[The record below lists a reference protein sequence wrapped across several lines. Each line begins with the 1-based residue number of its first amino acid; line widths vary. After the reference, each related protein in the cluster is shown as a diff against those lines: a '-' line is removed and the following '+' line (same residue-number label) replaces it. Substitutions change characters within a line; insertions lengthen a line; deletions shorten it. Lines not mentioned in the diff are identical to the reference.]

1 MHDRIIQTL
10 HPTSTAELIATVEKA
25 YLEARDD
32 QSDIASSIAET
43 LAKRAKITKLS
54 SLALTAVSKS
64 CKSWSPPSSPRI
76 ILCGSRAQITDL
88 QIGDTILTPEGV
100 WQMLPGFQEQ
110 VILSKKELSAIPSD
124 LQPNYQTPLIVI
136 KSNDEPIEGDE
147 EPSLQKDKLLTIALN
162 KACVKKPNS
171 LYVGGENSQAAA
183 HAQKVIL
190 KLKQDHLDQEIAHR
204 NLFEILYKV
213 SKVKTDIQFTQYAE
227 KTYQEFLAL
236 HAESGTV
243 VAADE
248 YQAYLAGM
256 LPNKINFSKLSDQDL
271 EVLSYSASEYI
282 PARSERIFR
291 AQSIE
296 SINEAVNIQ
305 IGDTFIVPNG
315 VYQLDR
321 LRRAQLILN
330 AEEMNRA
337 LPADMVPNDTTELET
352 IEPRF
357 TSIDINTSHAVQLPL
372 LINQATAGK
381 PDAMRLGAADSV
393 GDDAEISTTIF
404 REGSLDLLSDKG
416 PLSHGPTYIV
426 PEGIFQVGRDNRLHC
441 ILSQE
446 NMRQSI
452 PDYMLPNTT
461 NLPEQ
466 ITCLDSATVQK
477 WNQNTQLTK
486 SLITGFA
493 NKPHALYLG
502 SPQDEAVLRITDI
515 SSSLHY
521 LAEQERHRRQLK
533 TNLILK
539 VFNFKTD
546 ADFMNF
552 FLKRF
557 YLENSIDQKLTSHID
572 TILQKSQRIN
582 LAILTD
588 AELRTLC
595 QQCSTW
601 SPKISSRILCCRTLP
616 ENARIGDTVI
626 LPNGVYQIRIDER
639 SGKIKQEKVINQAE
653 LSALEIDDFIPE
665 EAKKIRIIAD
675 YDTQDARV
683 LISALNPIIHKHTQG
698 MYLHEIPGRESESY
712 GAVTTVLKKMAE
724 KELATRALN
733 RFKMPE
739 PSKAWFSFSGFGLG
753 LFSSTP
759 KVVPIKTDSHIDD
772 LDQVISSPSQS
783 KPPQKMNVR
792 ELRTGINQLKK
803 LKQQVPSNL
812 ADRLTPS
819 SAVMFAQSDI
829 QPEAP
834 RSIPDVQASMNYI
847 KEDLTFTLGEN
858 FAVYKSSSDA
868 QTVKIL
874 QDHRVFMEASPDTVA
889 MYKPLLQSKLKDIKK
904 AELFLQALGIPPT
917 QGKQKVEV
925 RGGHHNL
932 RVAIRQLFKQYKD
945 QEHLQKE
952 LDQSGSETD
961 TSSHGS
967 KC

>member
-10 HPTSTAELIATVEKA
+10 HQTSTPELIATIEKA
-25 YLEARDD
+25 YLEAGDD

-43 LAKRAKITKLS
+43 LAQRAKLPKLS
-54 SLALTAVSKS
+54 SLDLTAVSKS
-64 CKSWSPPSSPRI
+64 CTSWSPPSSPRI
-76 ILCGSRAQITDL
+76 ILCGSRDQISDL
-88 QIGDTILTPEGV
+88 QIGDTIITPEGA
-100 WQMLPGFQEQ
+100 WQILPGFQEQ
-110 VILSKKELSAIPSD
+110 IILSKKELSAIPVGQ
-124 LQPNYQTPLIVI
+124 QPTAQTRLTVI
-136 KSNDEPIEGDE
+136 ESNDEPITDHDE
-147 EPSLQKDKLLTIALN
+147 PDLKNNKLLTIALN

-171 LYVGGENSQAAA
+171 LYVCGESSPAVER
-183 HAQKVIL
+183 AQEVIR
-190 KLKQDHLDQEIAHR
+190 KLKQEHLDNEIAHR

-213 SKVKTDIQFTQYAE
+213 SKVKTDVQFTQYAE
-227 KTYQEFLAL
+227 KTYQDFLAL

-243 VAADE
+243 GGADE
-248 YQAYLAGM
+248 YKTYLAGM
-256 LPNKINFSKLSDQDL
+256 LPNQINFSKLSDQDL
-271 EVLSYSASEYI
+271 EVLSYSGYEYI
-282 PARSERIFR
+282 PARSERIYR

-296 SINEAVNIQ
+296 SINDNVDIQ

-321 LRRAQLILN
+321 LSRTQLILN
-330 AEEMNRA
+330 AEEMNRT

-357 TSIDINTSHAVQLPL
+357 TSIDTDTSHAVQLPL
-372 LINQATAGK
+372 LINQATGGK
-381 PDAMRLGAADSV
+381 PNAMRLGAAGSV

-404 REGSLDLLSDKG
+404 RAGSLDMLRFT
-416 PLSHGPTYIV
+416 LSHGPTYIV

-461 NLPEQ
+461 NLPEK

-759 KVVPIKTDSHIDD
+759 KVVPIQTDSHIDD

-874 QDHRVFMEASPDTVA
+874 QDHRVVMEASPDTVA

-932 RVAIRQLFKQYKD
+932 RVAIRKLFKQYKD

-961 TSSHGS
+961 TSSHES

>member
-10 HPTSTAELIATVEKA
+10 HQTSTPELIATIEKA
-25 YLEARDD
+25 YLEAGDD

-43 LAKRAKITKLS
+43 LAKRAKLPKLS
-54 SLALTAVSKS
+54 SLDLTAVSKS
-64 CKSWSPPSSPRI
+64 CLSWSPLSSPRI
-76 ILCGSRAQITDL
+76 ILCGSRDQISDL
-88 QIGDTILTPEGV
+88 QIGDTIITSEGV
-100 WQMLPGFQEQ
+100 WQILPGFQEQ
-110 VILSKKELSAIPSD
+110 IILSKKELSAIPIE
-124 LQPNYQTPLIVI
+124 LQPTAQKHVTVI
-136 KSNDEPIEGDE
+136 ESNDEPITDHDE
-147 EPSLQKDKLLTIALN
+147 PDLKNNKLLTIALN

-171 LYVGGENSQAAA
+171 LYVCGESSPAVE
-183 HAQKVIL
+183 HAQEVIR
-190 KLKQDHLDQEIAHR
+190 KLKQEHLDNEIAHR

-213 SKVKTDIQFTQYAE
+213 SKVKTDVQFTQYAE

-243 VAADE
+243 VGADE
-248 YQAYLAGM
+248 YKTYLAGM
-256 LPNKINFSKLSDQDL
+256 LPNQINFSKLSDQDL
-271 EVLSYSASEYI
+271 EVLSYSGYEYI
-282 PARSERIFR
+282 PARSERIYR

-296 SINEAVNIQ
+296 SINDNAYIQ

-321 LRRAQLILN
+321 LSRTQLILN
-330 AEEMNRA
+330 AEEMNRT

-404 REGSLDLLSDKG
+404 RAGSLDLLRG

-426 PEGIFQVGRDNRLHC
+426 QEGIFQVGMDNRLHR

-446 NMRQSI
+446 KMRQSI

-461 NLPEQ
+461 TLPEQ

-502 SPQDEAVLRITDI
+502 SPQGEAVLRIADI

-546 ADFMNF
+546 ADFMNYF
-552 FLKRF
+552 VNLL
-557 YLENSIDQKLTSHID
+557 YLENSIAQKLTSHID

-639 SGKIKQEKVINQAE
+639 SGKIKPEKVINQAE

-675 YDTQDARV
+675 YDSQDARV
-683 LISALNPIIHKHTQG
+683 LISALNPIIHKHKQG

-733 RFKMPE
+733 RLKMPE

-753 LFSSTP
+753 LFGSTS
-759 KVVPIKTDSHIDD
+759 KVVPMQTDSHRDG
-772 LDQVISSPSQS
+772 LDQVISNQSQPKKHS
-783 KPPQKMNVR
+783 QMHVKA
-792 ELRTGINQLKK
+792 LRKGINQLKE
-803 LKQQVPSNL
+803 LQQQVPPKL

-829 QPEAP
+829 QPAAP
-834 RSIPDVQASMNYI
+834 RSIPDIQASMNEI
-847 KEDLTFTLGEN
+847 TKNLNFTLEEQ
-858 FAVYKSSSDA
+858 FAVSKSSSDE

-889 MYKPLLQSKLKDIKK
+889 MYKPLLQSKLKDTQK

-932 RVAIRQLFKQYKD
+932 RVAIRKLFKQYKD

-961 TSSHGS
+961 TSSHES